1 MTDLRLTKRFAALLM
16 AGGLVA
22 GCGTSSPTKID
33 YKSDQKSKEVSLAIP
48 PNLID
53 ETADQRSLP
62 PQGGQ
67 TSLSALQQVQS
78 TAPTEAAVVPSVS
91 GMHIQRDGTE
101 SWLVVDSE
109 SPDQVWPQVRR
120 FWQEQGFLLV
130 VDDRKRNVMETDWN
144 ETHPAIN
151 DGLIRSTLTKALGN
165 SYVTAERNKYRTR
178 LEAAPNG
185 GTYVFVSQKGLR
197 EQLTGANKDS
207 STWAVK
213 PNDPALEAE
222 YLKRLMASIAQAQA
236 RANPSGTTGG
246 DIQNVALSPAGAQ
259 TAPNVAAG
267 AGAGANAGA
276 TGANSAAAAT
286 AAQNVALAAQTPTAD
301 ERAANGSAVN
311 AGPSAQYSNDELML
325 GEPYD
330 RAWLRVG
337 LALDRSN
344 FTVDDRDRTKGIY
357 FVRYVDPKDMTSAEQ
372 GFWSQVFH
380 GRKEKVAK
388 QYRVNVRAITPNQTR
403 VAIIDDKGSVDK
415 SPQATQI
422 MSLMID
428 QLH

>member
-1 MTDLRLTKRFAALLM
+1 MTELRLTKRFAALLM

-33 YKSDQKSKEVSLAIP
+33 YKSDSKSKEVSLAVP
-48 PNLID
+48 PNMLE

-62 PQGGQ
+62 PQSGQ
-67 TSLSALQQVQS
+67 TSLSTLQQVQS
-78 TAPTEAAVVPSVS
+78 EAPTTAVVAPAVS

-101 SWLVVDSE
+101 SWLVLDNQ
-109 SPDQVWPQVRR
+109 SPDKAWPQIRR

-130 VDDRKRNVMETDWN
+130 VDQRDKGVMETDWN
-144 ETHPAIN
+144 ETHPSIN
-151 DGLIRSTLTKALGN
+151 DGLIRSTLSKAMGN

-185 GTYVFVSQKGLR
+185 GTYVFISQKGLR
-197 EQLTGANKDS
+197 EALSGANNDTSK
-207 STWAVK
+207 WEPK
-213 PNDPALEAE
+213 PNDPALETE
-222 YLKRLMASIAQAQA
+222 YLKRLMATLAKNDTGTHT
-236 RANPSGTTGG
+236 ANAAA
-246 DIQNVALSPAGAQ
+246 DVSPAGSQ
-259 TAPNVAAG
+259 TPPNAAVGG
-267 AGAGANAGA
+267 AK
-276 TGANSAAAAT
+276 SAAAAT
-286 AAQNVALAAQTPTAD
+286 AAQNVALAGQTPMRDPTSAD
-301 ERAANGSAVN
+301 T
-311 AGPSAQYSNDELML
+311 SAQFSSTELTL

-344 FTVDDRDRTKGIY
+344 FTVDDRDLTRGIY

-388 QYRVNVRAITPNQTR
+388 QYRVNVRAVTPNQTR
-403 VAIIDDKGSVDK
+403 VAVVDDKGDVDS
-415 SPQATQI
+415 SPQAKQI
-422 MSLMID
+422 MSLMVD

>member
-1 MTDLRLTKRFAALLM
+1 MTELRLTKRFAALLM

-33 YKSDQKSKEVSLAIP
+33 YKSDSKSKEVSLAVP
-48 PNLID
+48 PNMIE

-62 PQGGQ
+62 PQSGQ
-67 TSLSALQQVQS
+67 TSLSTLQQVQS
-78 TAPTEAAVVPSVS
+78 EAPSTASVAPAVT

-101 SWLVVDSE
+101 SWLVLDNQ
-109 SPDQVWPQVRR
+109 SPEQAWPQIRR

-130 VDDRKRNVMETDWN
+130 VDQRDKGVMETDWN
-144 ETHPAIN
+144 ETHPSIN
-151 DGLIRSTLTKALGN
+151 DGLIRSTLSKAMGN

-197 EQLTGANKDS
+197 EALSGANNDTSK
-207 STWAVK
+207 WEPK
-213 PNDPALEAE
+213 PNDPALETE
-222 YLKRLMASIAQAQA
+222 YLKRLMATLAKNDTGT
-236 RANPSGTTGG
+236 RTANATT
-246 DIQNVALSPAGAQ
+246 VAAVSPAGSQ
-259 TAPNVAAG
+259 TAPNAATSG
-267 AGAGANAGA
+267 AK
-276 TGANSAAAAT
+276 SAAAAT
-286 AAQNVALAAQTPTAD
+286 AAANVSLAAQQPMRDPLSTET
-301 ERAANGSAVN
+301 
-311 AGPSAQYSNDELML
+311 SAQLSSTELTL

-344 FTVDDRDRTKGIY
+344 FTVDDRDRTRGLY
-357 FVRYVDPKDMTSAEQ
+357 FVRYVDPKDMSSAEQ

-388 QYRVNVRAITPNQTR
+388 QYRVNVRAVTPNQTR
-403 VAIIDDKGSVDK
+403 VAVVDDKGDIDS
-415 SPQATQI
+415 SSQAKQI
-422 MSLMID
+422 MSLMVD

>member
-33 YKSDQKSKEVSLAIP
+33 YKSDSKSKEVSLAVP
-48 PNLID
+48 PNMME

-62 PQGGQ
+62 PQSGQ
-67 TSLSALQQVQS
+67 TSLSTLQQVQ
-78 TAPTEAAVVPSVS
+78 TEAPSTTAVAPVVS

-101 SWLVVDSE
+101 SWLVLDNKT
-109 SPDQVWPQVRR
+109 PDQAWPQIRR

-130 VDDRKRNVMETDWN
+130 VDQRDKGVMETDWN
-144 ETHPAIN
+144 ETHPSIN
-151 DGLIRSTLTKALGN
+151 DGLIRSTLSKAMGN

-197 EQLTGANKDS
+197 EALSGANNDTSK
-207 STWAVK
+207 WEPK
-213 PNDPALEAE
+213 PNDPALETE
-222 YLKRLMASIAQAQA
+222 YLKRLMASLAQTDSGA
-236 RANPSGTTGG
+236 R
-246 DIQNVALSPAGAQ
+246 VAGSSAAPATPPAGTQ
-259 TAPNVAAG
+259 LAPNAATNG
-267 AGAGANAGA
+267 AK
-276 TGANSAAAAT
+276 SAAAAT
-286 AAQNVALAAQTPTAD
+286 AAQNVSLSAQTPVRDASSGDT
-301 ERAANGSAVN
+301 
-311 AGPSAQYSNDELML
+311 SAQASSTELTL

-344 FTVDDRDRTKGIY
+344 FTVDDRDRTRGLY
-357 FVRYVDPKDMTSAEQ
+357 FVRYVDPKDLSSEEQ

-388 QYRVNVRAITPNQTR
+388 QYRVNVREVTPNQTR
-403 VAIIDDKGSVDK
+403 IAVVDDKGNIDAS
-415 SPQATQI
+415 SQAKQI
-422 MSLMID
+422 MSLMVD